1 MAITKFIGAIHPP
14 KSGGRYRGLRNTIDY
29 ILHPEKTVGGLYTGA
44 INCFPETAADDM
56 IRTKEFYGK
65 TSSKLSE
72 RLAYHM
78 TISFSP
84 EENVTPEIA
93 LDVMREFAEKYLC
106 EYETV
111 YSVHV
116 DQKHIHGHVVYNS
129 VNLRSGYKYRYLDGD
144 WAKIIQPMVDE
155 ICQKHGLHT
164 LEMDTG
170 ITQDAYEQQQE
181 IKKRYYKKRKYLTEQ
196 TRGKSNNKYHKDEK
210 ESYAWND
217 YLRDAI
223 DTYVLKSGSYNEFVE
238 NLKKDGFLLK
248 NGNSEKYGPYVKI
261 KAPGMEIYRKTY
273 QLGQEY
279 TLQSL
284 KDRIFLK
291 SAPIPKYVP
300 AETVM
305 VLPVRYF
312 IRTKRHGLSP
322 TMKRYY
328 ARLYRLGIKPHYP
341 RRYATYQDIKK
352 ATASADKM
360 ERQMN
365 LVVKHGIGTM
375 EKAKEVLEEY
385 VGIYENVKKEQQSIM
400 EAHKPYAKVLRLY
413 NQLKQLEQ
421 QIALMEDVELKEK
434 IEALK
439 VKIKRYGL
447 DAAQIEKYKE
457 YYDAKKRELRQ
468 RLLEASE
475 DVKAAQAIC
484 ADFSGEQEEYTEE
497 MQLFYDNVPNAEQ
510 EIKLKKGRK
519 R

>member
-29 ILHPEKTVGGLYTGA
+29 ILNPEKTVGGLYTGA

-84 EENVTPEIA
+84 EENVTPETA

-106 EYETV
+106 DYEAV

-129 VNLRSGYKYRYLDGD
+129 VNLRDGYKYRYLDGD
-144 WAKIIQPMVDE
+144 WAKKIQPMVDD
-155 ICQKHGLHT
+155 ICKKHGLHT

-170 ITQDAYEQQQE
+170 ISYQRKTT
-181 IKKRYYKKRKYLTEQ
+181 KKRYYRKQQIEQ
-196 TRGKSNNKYHKDEK
+196 TRGKSNNKYHKDDNEF
-210 ESYAWND
+210 YAWND

-223 DTYVLKSGSYNEFVE
+223 DTYVRKSGDYDEFVE

-248 NGNSEKYGPYVKI
+248 SGNSEKYGPYIKI
-261 KAPGMEIYRKTY
+261 KAPGMGIYRKTY
-273 QLGQEY
+273 QLGHEY

-284 KDRIFLK
+284 KERIHLK
-291 SAPIPKYVP
+291 SAPIPEYPVG
-300 AETVM
+300 TVV

-312 IRTKRHGLSP
+312 IKMKRRALSP

-328 ARLYRLGIKPHYP
+328 ASLYRIGVKPHYP
-341 RRYATYQDIKK
+341 RRYATYQDIKE
-352 ATASADKM
+352 AIRSAQRM
-360 ERQMN
+360 ERQMQ
-365 LVVKHGIGTM
+365 LVVGYGVGTI
-375 EKAKEVLEEY
+375 EQAKEVLKDCTDSLEK
-385 VGIYENVKKEQQSIM
+385 VKKERQSVM
-400 EAHKPYAKVLRLY
+400 EAHKPYAEVLRLHKKL
-413 NQLKQLEQ
+413 NKLEQ
-421 QIALMEDVELKEK
+421 QIAFMGDEEGKLKKE
-434 IEALK
+434 IEILVA
-439 VKIKRYGL
+439 KIKRYGL
-447 DAAQIEKYKE
+447 DKEKLERYQE
-457 YYDAKKRELRQ
+457 NYETKKKELRH
-468 RLLEASE
+468 RLREAKE
-475 DVKAAQAIC
+475 NVEAAQAIC
-484 ADFSGEQEEYTEE
+484 ADFEGEQEEYTEE
-497 MQLFYDNVPNAEQ
+497 MKIFYDNVPRVEQ
-510 EIKLKKGRK
+510 TKKMQKGRE